1 MRVAI
6 VGAGHWHVGIYYL
19 PALERLGADIVAIS
33 DPSDE
38 VLAKVGADVAANC
51 YHDYR
56 ELLDKEDVDLVMAH
70 APHDEMTELAAAL
83 VTRHQ
88 PFHMEKPMGV
98 DWRKLEPI
106 AVKAQ
111 TEGIFTSV
119 ALVSRYLG
127 VVEQL
132 AALKQAGRL
141 GQVCH
146 YYDRLLG
153 GGPERYIDWGCPW
166 MLDPAKAGGGP
177 LFNFGAHLFDTLMY
191 LSGQRIVEVYAR
203 FSRGLHPVD
212 IEDMASVI
220 MITEDGAI
228 GIGEAGY
235 IMPEGYERYFSLTT
249 DTLHVGGDVA
259 SGEILFRD
267 GTRLAFEGLD
277 GDDVYFQYTA
287 DLLRRLE
294 AGEPARATIQDM
306 VEALRVINAASESAR
321 CGKPVALDTT
331 GD

>member
-19 PALERLGADIVAIS
+19 PALQRLGAEIAAIS

-38 VLAKVGADVAANC
+38 ALDKAGAGVAAKR

-56 ELLDKEDVDLVMAH
+56 ELLDNEDVDLVMAH
-70 APHDEMTELAAAL
+70 APHDEMTELAAEL
-83 VTRHQ
+83 VARHQ
-88 PFHMEKPMGV
+88 AFHMEKPMGV
-98 DWRKLEPI
+98 DWRRLEPV
-106 AVKAQ
+106 AAKAQ
-111 TEGIFTSV
+111 TEGVFTSV

-141 GQVCH
+141 GHVCH

-153 GGPERYIDWGCPW
+153 GAPGRYTDWGCPW
-166 MLDPAKAGGGP
+166 MLNPDRAGGGP
-177 LFNFGAHLFDTLMY
+177 LFNFGAHLFDTFTY
-191 LSGQRIVEVYAR
+191 LSGQRVVEVYAR
-203 FSRGLHPVD
+203 FSRGIHHLD

-220 MITEDGAI
+220 MTTEDGAVAV
-228 GIGEAGY
+228 GEAGY
-235 IMPEGYERYFSLTT
+235 VMPEGYERYFSLTT
-249 DTLHVGGDVA
+249 DNLHVGGDVA

-267 GTRLAFEGLD
+267 GTRLAFEGPD
-277 GDDVYFQYTA
+277 GDEVYFRYTA

-294 AGEPARATIQDM
+294 AGEPAHATIQDM
-306 VEALRVINAASESAR
+306 VAALRVINAASESA
-321 CGKPVALDTT
+321 CYGNPVALD
-331 GD
+331 